1 MGEQKMTAR
10 HLLVALT
17 CIVGIFTTSAI
28 TFSCPGLCYKPVAN
42 YLGLQVSDVSFY
54 MSVVY
59 FSEVVF
65 SPIVGALLEKF
76 DVRIIS
82 GIAVLCAAGGFF
94 AMSQFTV
101 IWQW

>member
-42 YLGLQVSDVSFY
+42 LSWTSGFRCFFLYVRC
-54 MSVVY
+54 
-59 FSEVVF
+59 
-65 SPIVGALLEKF
+65 LL
-76 DVRIIS
+76 R
-82 GIAVLCAAGGFF
+82 
-94 AMSQFTV
+94 
-101 IWQW
+101 